1 MCLSVREALQKLL
14 RSPSAFLAPQ
24 SAAAPGPL
32 PAFSRARDSL
42 RGFAHL
48 GLLATLLQSFLVTL
62 SREPQARCAGLLGV
76 AVLISF
82 DHGVGRVIVYRLKV
96 L

>member
-14 RSPSAFLAPQ
+14 RSPSAL
-24 SAAAPGPL
+24 
-32 PAFSRARDSL
+32 SRARASLAYLPDMSRDSL

-62 SREPQARCAGLLGV
+62 SREPQARRAGLLGV